1 MQARDRAVAVL
12 AGLRDSGVG
21 VAIDDYGTGYASP
34 AYLSDLPA
42 RELELDR
49 TLIASMLA
57 SRRVATIIESTIHLG
72 RSLGLVLVAEGVE
85 DEATLRALARSGCDL
100 AQATTSAVP

>member
-1 MQARDRAVAVL
+1 
-12 AGLRDSGVG
+12 
-21 VAIDDYGTGYASP
+21 
-34 AYLSDLPA
+34 
-42 RELELDR
+42 
-49 TLIASMLA
+49 MLA
-57 SRRVATIIESTIHLG
+57 SRRVATIVESTIHLG

>member
-1 MQARDRAVAVL
+1 VQARDRAVAVL

-21 VAIDDYGTGYASP
+21 VAIDGYGTGYASL

-42 RELELDR
+42 SELER